1 MNTEM
6 KRRLAEPI
14 RDFRMPRYADIPD
27 VGLYLEQT
35 TKYING
41 FLAPLGCMEV
51 TASMISNYVKK
62 GLVPNPIKKQYSADH
77 IALLFFIAI
86 VKNLVAME
94 NIGLLF
100 DIQRASY
107 PLPVAYDYFCSEL
120 ENVLFFI
127 FGLKDTMEKLGST
140 QSDEKDMLSNLIY
153 SAAIVIHM
161 NARFNAVRTEHETTA

>member
-1 MNTEM
+1 MKNEM
-6 KRRLAEPI
+6 KKELADSI
-14 RDFRMPRYADIPD
+14 KLFHLPRYAELSD

-35 TKYING
+35 TKYINQC
-41 FLAPLGCMEV
+41 LAPLGCVEFSG
-51 TASMISNYVKK
+51 SMISNYVKK
-62 GLVPNPIKKQYSADH
+62 GLVPNPVKKQYSADH